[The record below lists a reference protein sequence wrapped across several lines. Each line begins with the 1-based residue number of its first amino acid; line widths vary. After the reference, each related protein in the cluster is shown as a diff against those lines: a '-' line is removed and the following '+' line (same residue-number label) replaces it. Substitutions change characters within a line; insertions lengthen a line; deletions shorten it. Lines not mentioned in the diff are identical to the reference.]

1 MGDYIETILV
11 IDCPLF
17 QVRTLRKLTWKPKKG
32 FIKTIV
38 LLKEGYMGFHVS
50 LGECM
55 SRAPH
60 TTGQASGAT
69 RLAQEEREAASAS
82 EPPAARRYEAGN
94 RGTSI

>member
-1 MGDYIETILV
+1 
-11 IDCPLF
+11 
-17 QVRTLRKLTWKPKKG
+17 
-32 FIKTIV
+32 
-38 LLKEGYMGFHVS
+38 MGFHVS

-82 EPPAARRYEAGN
+82 EPRAARRSEAGN